1 MSDLLNFLIENPTD
15 NLTDEVIISS
25 RLSKFPFKI
34 KAMSGPQYHE
44 YQRAVTKVG
53 RNRKVEFNNRLYHE
67 LIVLNHTVYP
77 NFRDAESIK
86 KAGCS
91 TPEQFLYRSLLAG
104 EISELASKILEL
116 SGVGGSLDE
125 DIEDAKN

>member
-15 NLTDEVIISS
+15 NLSDEVIISS

-53 RNRKVEFNNRLYHE
+53 RKRNVEFNNRLYHE

-104 EISELASKILEL
+104 EISELANKILEL